1 LPLQT
6 DRIYIEYHLD
16 ENYGLRKNRKGETL
30 SVDSMEYLT
39 GGIAYMYLVCT
50 HMSNTEGK
58 KISQPQI
65 TAEDSNAEYLYIIDD
80 KEVWFI
86 DYIIGIAFKTP
97 IDFRTINR
105 YGIGLL
111 ESGRSYTELYDI
123 KEFQDYME
131 EKVGQEIDI
140 ESSIDPVTKLEKDD
154 KRIVFRPDKKSV

>member
-1 LPLQT
+1 MT
-6 DRIYIEYHLD
+6 
-16 ENYGLRKNRKGETL
+16 
-30 SVDSMEYLT
+30 
-39 GGIAYMYLVCT
+39 
-50 HMSNTEGK
+50 NTEGR

-65 TAEDSNAEYLYIIDD
+65 TAQDSNAEYVYIIED

-123 KEFQDYME
+123 KDFQDYME
-131 EKVGQEIDI
+131 
-140 ESSIDPVTKLEKDD
+140 SSIDTVTMLEKDD
-154 KRIVFRPDKKSV
+154 KRIVFHPHRKGA

>member
-1 LPLQT
+1 M
-6 DRIYIEYHLD
+6 R
-16 ENYGLRKNRKGETL
+16 
-30 SVDSMEYLT
+30 
-39 GGIAYMYLVCT
+39 
-50 HMSNTEGK
+50 MSNTEGK

-65 TAEDSNAEYLYIIDD
+65 KAEDSNAEYLYIIDD

-86 DYIIGIAFKTP
+86 DYIGGIAFKTP

-123 KEFQDYME
+123 KDFQDYIE

-140 ESSIDPVTKLEKDD
+140 ESSIDPLTKLEKDD
-154 KRIVFRPDKKSV
+154 RRIIFHTYKKVSTA